1 MFEKS
6 FLKFF
11 RALAK
16 NNNRDW
22 FNEHKAEY
30 KEVIVEPLTT
40 FIALMAPRLN
50 KITKH
55 FVADPRSNGGSMFR
69 IYRDVRFSKDK
80 SPYKL
85 HAACQFRH
93 QLGKDAHAP
102 GFYVH
107 ISPQEVIFGGGIWIP
122 PNPVLAKIRDT
133 IVLNPEEWK
142 RIKSN
147 KAIIQICG
155 GIRGDGLKR
164 PPRGYDPEHPH
175 LEDLKRKSFFAM
187 RRDKPDIIYQD
198 NFIDE
203 VEAAF
208 KASKPM
214 MKYLCFAVDAPF

>member
-175 LEDLKRKSFFAM
+175 LDDLKRKSFFAM

>member
-55 FVADPRSNGGSMFR
+55 FVADPSSNGGSMFR

-93 QLGKDAHAP
+93 QLGKDAYAP
-102 GFYVH
+102 GFYLH
-107 ISPQEVIFGGGIWIP
+107 ISPQEVIFGGGIWMP
-122 PNPVLAKIRDT
+122 PNLVLAKIRDT
-133 IVLNPEEWK
+133 IVSNPEEWK

-164 PPRGYDPEHPH
+164 SPRGYDPEHPH

-187 RRDKPDIIYQD
+187 RRGKPDIIYQD
-198 NFIDE
+198 DFIDE